1 MLEKDLVL
9 RNVSKRY
16 GDKLVVDGVDLTI
29 NKGDFLT
36 ILGPSG
42 GGKTTV
48 LKMISGFESISSG
61 DIFLDGKTIGSIP
74 AHKRNFGM
82 LFQNYAL
89 FPHMTVA
96 ENVAYPLKIRHT
108 PKDRQ
113 KEMVHDILKIVG
125 LEEYEKRLT
134 ILLLPKDPN
143 DDKDI
148 ILEIRGGAGGEE
160 AALFAE
166 VLFRMYTRYA
176 DMQGWSVETMDVNP
190 TELGG
195 FKEITA
201 QISGQGVYGR
211 MKFESGVHRV
221 QRVPETESQGRIHT
235 STCTVAVLPVAEEVD
250 VEIRPEDIKVDT
262 YRAGGAGGQYV
273 NKTESAVRMTH
284 LPTGIVAQ
292 CQDEKSQLKN
302 REKCL
307 RVLRSR
313 ILEQAQSA
321 QQQAEAAERKSQVGT
336 GDRSERIR
344 TYNYPQGRVTDH
356 RIGLTLHK
364 LEAIV
369 NGDMEEL
376 LNALITAAQAEK
388 LQQVR

>member
-1 MLEKDLVL
+1 MKYARAHAALEEIVTVYREYKEKKILYEDDLA
-9 RNVSKRY
+9 VSEDAADIELAQMAREEAE
-16 GDKLVVDGVDLTI
+16 T
-29 NKGDFLT
+29 
-36 ILGPSG
+36 
-42 GGKTTV
+42 
-48 LKMISGFESISSG
+48 LKPE
-61 DIFLDGKTIGSIP
+61 
-74 AHKRNFGM
+74 
-82 LFQNYAL
+82 
-89 FPHMTVA
+89 
-96 ENVAYPLKIRHT
+96 
-108 PKDRQ
+108 
-113 KEMVHDILKIVG
+113 